1 MYGDHRLHVAVEIS
15 TMETLLQVYRD
26 QACLPIMAM
35 DQIRLEIQKR

>member
-1 MYGDHRLHVAVEIS
+1 MYGDNGLHVAVEIS